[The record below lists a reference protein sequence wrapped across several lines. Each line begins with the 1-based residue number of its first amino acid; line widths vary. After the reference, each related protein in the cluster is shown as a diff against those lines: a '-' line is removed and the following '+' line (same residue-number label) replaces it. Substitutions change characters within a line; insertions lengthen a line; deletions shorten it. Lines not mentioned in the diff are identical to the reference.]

1 MTAGQ
6 AGAVQPAGAAQ
17 GALSP
22 RRRRRLVLGGQYGL
36 FVVIV
41 LLVVVLA
48 DWEALRLNFANW
60 EVARSL
66 FPDIITIGLRNTAV
80 YTAVGFG
87 LGLVGG
93 LVVALM
99 RLSSV
104 PPYRWFATAY
114 IEVFRGLPL
123 LLIFIFVGVGVPL
136 AFPGTVIPGGAAG
149 QAGLALG
156 LAATAYMAETIR
168 AGIEAVPRGQM
179 EAARSLGM
187 SHSRAMR
194 SIVIPQAFRII
205 IPPLTN
211 ELVLLCKDSSLV
223 LFLGITL
230 EQRELTKFGRDLAGE
245 QGNTTPIIVAGICYL
260 IITIPL
266 SLLARRLEAR
276 QRRGQR

>member
-1 MTAGQ
+1 MTVEPVDAPPSGGLFAGM
-6 AGAVQPAGAAQ
+6 
-17 GALSP
+17 SR
-22 RRRRRLVLGGQYGL
+22 RRRRRLSLGAQYTL
-36 FVVIV
+36 FVA
-41 LLVVVLA
+41 VVAVVALLA
-48 DWEALRLNFANW
+48 DWPTLRLNFANW
-60 EVARSL
+60 GVAKQL
-66 FPDIITIGLRNTAV
+66 FPDIITVGLRNTAV

-87 LGLVGG
+87 LGLAGG

-99 RLSSV
+99 RLSSA
-104 PPYRWFATAY
+104 PPYRWLATAY

-123 LLIFIFVGVGVPL
+123 LLIFIFVAVGVPL
-136 AFPGTVIPGGAAG
+136 AFPGATIPGGAVG

-156 LAATAYMAETIR
+156 LAATAYIAETIR
-168 AGIEAVPRGQM
+168 AGIQAVPRGQL

-187 SHSRAMR
+187 SQGRAMR
-194 SIVIPQAFRII
+194 TIILPQAFRIV

-211 ELVLLCKDSSLV
+211 QVVLLCKDSSLV

-230 EQRELTKFGRDLAGE
+230 EQRELTKFGRDLAGQE
-245 QGNTTPIIVAGICYL
+245 GNTTPIIVAGICYL